1 MWKSRNKTELIIE
14 VWEKLDCENVGAAE
28 IEAIEV
34 AVKDVFGKSAVESPM
49 KIARLLADEGAELR
63 HSEIMELYVTRAS
76 DRPYDAAFV
85 NLIETADLRTSLRS
99 IRQMENLRR
108 KFKSEND
115 QTGSRLLREQVIAE
129 KERKL
134 AFLKKSGLT
143 LTARLESA
151 EIAEWLN
158 IWLKSPEVFES
169 WVKLRLASAD
179 FKSKFGEDLK
189 L

>member
-14 VWEKLDCENVGAAE
+14 VWEKLDCENVGAVE
-28 IEAIEV
+28 IEAIEIAV
-34 AVKDVFGKSAVESPM
+34 ADVFGKSAVESPM

-63 HSEIMELYVTRAS
+63 HSEIMELYIARAS
-76 DRPYDAAFV
+76 DRPYDAAFE
-85 NLIETADLRTSLRS
+85 NLIETADMRSALRS

-108 KFKSEND
+108 KFESED
-115 QTGSRLLREQVIAE
+115 DREGLRKLRTEGIAE

-134 AFLKKSGLT
+134 AASKRGS
-143 LTARLESA
+143 AESA

-158 IWLKSPEVFES
+158 IWLKSPEVFET
-169 WVKLRLASAD
+169 WIKLRLASGD